1 MARAS
6 SNERMGFIERVRM
19 VLRALLIRTV
29 LVLVGCTALII
40 SIQINEN
47 AGTQILAGLFSPES
61 PTAIVLSIV
70 RLVTPAVGL
79 WLIYRGLR

>member
-1 MARAS
+1 
-6 SNERMGFIERVRM
+6 MGFIDRVKG
-19 VLRALLIRTV
+19 VLRALLIRMG
-29 LVLVGCTALII
+29 LVLAGCAALII

-61 PTAIVLSIV
+61 PTAIVLSV
-70 RLVTPAVGL
+70 ARLVTPAIGL

>member
-1 MARAS
+1 
-6 SNERMGFIERVRM
+6 MGFIDRVKV
-19 VLRALLIRTV
+19 VLRAFLIRVAFV
-29 LVLVGCTALII
+29 LAGGTALII
-40 SIQINEN
+40 SIQVNEN

-61 PTAIVLSIV
+61 PTAIVLSVV